1 MNKKILVI
9 LVLVVL
15 LVACILYR
23 LDQLEIA
30 YDEKIEVSFESSGK
44 VLSGTLYLP
53 DSPPPYD
60 LVFFIHGDGPSDR
73 TLGGG
78 YNFLINHLLEEGMA
92 CFSYDKAGVGKSEGN
107 WLDQTMKDR
116 SQEVMDGLK
125 TLENTVSIKKK
136 GLLGFS
142 QGGWVISEF
151 SKAGGQADFIVLV
164 GGAIDWMDQ
173 HMFYERKVAK
183 KRGYSEE
190 ETKTY
195 LNYVKTYDTYILKDD
210 YKGYVDYV
218 SNFDYDSPMSQE
230 RFHFAHINSGANA
243 IEGIQTIEVP
253 FLGLFGQNDQNVD
266 VQESYEVYEETF
278 KTMDKDNYELH
289 IFSGATHELLK
300 SRYQDRQNLLFIHS
314 FFIGDHIF
322 VDDFFTTLSHWIKD
336 LP

>member
-1 MNKKILVI
+1 MNKKIVVI
-9 LVLVVL
+9 LGLVVL
-15 LVACILYR
+15 LVVGILYR
-23 LDQLEIA
+23 LDQLEID
-30 YDEKIEVSFESSGK
+30 YDQKIEVSFESSGK
-44 VLSGTLYLP
+44 MLSGSLYVP
-53 DSPPPYD
+53 SSPPPYD
-60 LVFFIHGDGPSDR
+60 VVFFIHGDGPSDR

-78 YNFLINHLLEEGMA
+78 YNFLINHLLEEGIA

-116 SQEVMDGLK
+116 SQELEDGLK
-125 TLENTVSIKKK
+125 ALQDTVAIKKK

-173 HMFYERKVAK
+173 HMYYERKVAK
-183 KRGYSEE
+183 KRDYSQE
-190 ETKTY
+190 ETNAY

-210 YKGYVDYV
+210 YKAYVDYV
-218 SNFDYDSPMSQE
+218 SKFDYDTPMSQD
-230 RFHFAHINSGANA
+230 RFRFAHMNSDANA
-243 IEGIQTIEVP
+243 IAGIKTIKSP

-266 VQESYEVYEETF
+266 VQESYKVYDETF
-278 KTMDKDNYELH
+278 KAMGKENYKLH

-300 SRYQDRQNLLFIHS
+300 SRYQDRKNLLFIHS
-314 FFIGDHIF
+314 FLIGDHIF
-322 VDDFFTTLSHWIKD
+322 VDDFFTTLSQWIKD